1 MINSIKR
8 FLPHKRQ
15 DQRHYG
21 KFIGSFNFL
30 RLLSWNI
37 SHPKRLMNR
46 LKWKTLFSNSKMK
59 IKKYNQHLNG
69 KHLDNKLSGK
79 LGNFLKDGGLI
90 VNNFFEEKKIDNF
103 LNEYKNLIDKEKDN
117 IKEKNSNQATVY
129 KRINLYLS
137 DALFDLWL
145 DSSII
150 DFIEHSLGN
159 KIYAR
164 EYPTLV
170 YTKYLLD
177 ENLNSKDEYNQKYK
191 GQNIQGPYFWHVDHT
206 AGLVNLHILLE
217 DIDNTC
223 THMQFLS
230 KSNKYSN
237 TRDLYSDETVKHS
250 GHEVVDCIGKKGSI
264 YFHNGNTLHRVV
276 GKKNSSRLGLIFSFS
291 TGSNIEFN
299 CKNIFNGYSSSYDL
313 KKMEKRK
320 RNILKGLFPFEG
332 VNDLIGE
339 DLIKGSGQ

>member
-1 MINSIKR
+1 M
-8 FLPHKRQ
+8 
-15 DQRHYG
+15 
-21 KFIGSFNFL
+21 
-30 RLLSWNI
+30 
-37 SHPKRLMNR
+37 
-46 LKWKTLFSNSKMK
+46 
-59 IKKYNQHLNG
+59 
-69 KHLDNKLSGK
+69 NKLGD
-79 LGNFLKDGGLI
+79 FIEDGGLI
-90 VNNFFEEKKIDNF
+90 VNNYFEEKKIDNF
-103 LNEYKNLIDKEKDN
+103 LKEYQNLINKEKND
-117 IKEKNSNQATVY
+117 IKELNSNQATIY

-145 DSSII
+145 DDSII

-159 KIYAR
+159 KIFAR

-217 DIDNTC
+217 DIENTC
-223 THMQFLS
+223 THMQFLC

-250 GHEVVDCIGKKGSI
+250 GNEVVDCIGKKGSI

-299 CKNIFNGYSSSYDL
+299 CKNIFNGYSSNYNM
-313 KKMEKRK
+313 KKMDKRK
-320 RNILKGLFPFEG
+320 RNILKGLFPQDG
-332 VNDLIGE
+332 VNDLNGE
-339 DLIKGSGQ
+339 NLLKGTGE

>member
-1 MINSIKR
+1 
-8 FLPHKRQ
+8 
-15 DQRHYG
+15 
-21 KFIGSFNFL
+21 
-30 RLLSWNI
+30 
-37 SHPKRLMNR
+37 MNKVKG
-46 LKWKTLFSNSKMK
+46 LKK
-59 IKKYNQHLNG
+59 HLNVLQETAYAEFG
-69 KHLDNKLSGK
+69 SALEMLSACKLSK
-79 LGNFLKDGGLI
+79 KDSFCFGY
-90 VNNFFEEKKIDNF
+90 F
-103 LNEYKNLIDKEKDN
+103 
-117 IKEKNSNQATVY
+117 
-129 KRINLYLS
+129 
-137 DALFDLWL
+137 
-145 DSSII
+145 
-150 DFIEHSLGN
+150 HH
-159 KIYAR
+159 
-164 EYPTLV
+164 
-170 YTKYLLD
+170 
-177 ENLNSKDEYNQKYK
+177 SKDEYNQKYK

-332 VNDLIGE
+332 VKLITGMPMFRN
-339 DLIKGSGQ
+339 S